1 MECRLRRRE
10 RSDLGTIVL
19 LAIRRNLPC
28 DALVSRIFNN
38 GVLDHEGWGI
48 LSSCLIL
55 ILEHIDA
62 DLKLNSGDDH
72 AVLTSRD
79 LQV

>member
-1 MECRLRRRE
+1 MECRLRKRE
-10 RSDLGTIVL
+10 RLDRGTIAL

-28 DALVSRIFNN
+28 DALVSRIFNS

-55 ILEHIDA
+55 ILGHIDA
-62 DLKLNSGDDH
+62 DPKLNSGDDH